1 MSTMVSARRSSLGMR
16 CALCSN
22 ALIAP
27 EWIEE
32 RKDRQ
37 IHVWHCWKCDF
48 NFEAIVYT
56 KAIEDSTGGDTLP
69 SRLVALGG

>member
-1 MSTMVSARRSSLGMR
+1 MSTMVSARRSSFGMR

-32 RKDRQ
+32 RNERQ
-37 IHVWHCWKCDF
+37 IHVWRCWKCDF
-48 NFEAIVYT
+48 YFETFTMIGA
-56 KAIEDSTGGDTLP
+56 STTGDDTFP
-69 SRLVALGG
+69 PRLVA